1 MIYMTCDT
9 SIAHYSLWQ
18 FSVETQK
25 TATYDTDTIYIHYI
39 TVWNIIVMY
48 KYTCTLIHNYAF
60 TQHTHIIFS
69 EKFNITSSVCVAHI
83 NRCVTWNNM
92 QHNTHNFQA
101 EI

>member
-1 MIYMTCDT
+1 MIL
-9 SIAHYSLWQ
+9 IQ
-18 FSVETQK
+18 
-25 TATYDTDTIYIHYI
+25 YI

-69 EKFNITSSVCVAHI
+69 EQFNIMNSVCVVHI
-83 NRCVTWNNM
+83 KTCVTWNNM
-92 QHNTHNFQA
+92 QYNTQNFRA